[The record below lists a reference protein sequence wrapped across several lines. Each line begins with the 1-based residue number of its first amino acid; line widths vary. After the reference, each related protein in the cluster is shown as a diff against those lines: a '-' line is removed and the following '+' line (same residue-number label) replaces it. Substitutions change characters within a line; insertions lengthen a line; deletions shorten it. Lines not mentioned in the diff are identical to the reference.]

1 MNTIKSVNDLK
12 FSNRN
17 ETIGK
22 FGEQKAKEFFDLKG
36 FSYKDVSDDYE
47 YQVIDVDFLVDING
61 NDEMLETKT
70 FKDMII
76 NKNQLMIKYETE
88 YIDEE
93 LKQKKGNDAWLYRT
107 KAKYIMFVCKAS
119 SQIIIITTDAL
130 KEYIDKFK
138 DTKFIRKQRFFDEDE
153 EAGGKYDRYN
163 SVYYISIKHL
173 ASQVN
178 ANGRERIKIYTDLM
192 N

>member
-1 MNTIKSVNDLK
+1 MKAIKSVNDLR
-12 FSNRN
+12 FSSRN
-17 ETIGK
+17 DKIGK
-22 FGEQKAKEFFDLKG
+22 IGEQKAKEFFDLKG
-36 FSYKDVSDDYE
+36 FSYKDVSDIYD

-61 NDEMLETKT
+61 TEEMLETKT

-76 NKNQLMIKYETE
+76 NRNQLMIKYKTE

-107 KAKYIMFVCKAS
+107 RAKYIMFVCKAS
-119 SQIIIITTDAL
+119 SQIIIITLEAL

-138 DTKFIRKQRFFDEDE
+138 DTKFIRKQKFFDEDD
-153 EAGGKYDRYN
+153 EANGKYDRYN
-163 SVYYISIKHL
+163 YVYYISIKHL

-178 ANGRERIKIYTDLM
+178 VGRERMKIYTDLM

>member
-17 ETIGK
+17 NEIGK

-36 FSYKDVSDDYE
+36 FSYKDVSDDYD

-70 FKDMII
+70 FKDLIV
-76 NKNQLMIKYETE
+76 NKNQLMIKYYTE

-107 KAKYIMFVCKAS
+107 HAKYMMFVCKAS
-119 SQIIIITTDAL
+119 LQVIIITTDAL
-130 KEYIDKFK
+130 REYIDKFK
-138 DTKFIRKQRFFDEDE
+138 NTKFIRKQRFFDEDK

-178 ANGRERIKIYTDLM
+178 ANGRERMKIYTDLM

>member
-17 ETIGK
+17 KTGK

-36 FSYKDVSDDYE
+36 FSYKDVSDEYD

-76 NKNQLMIKYETE
+76 NKNQLMIKYKTE
-88 YIDEE
+88 YLDEE
-93 LKQKKGNDAWLYRT
+93 LAQKKGNDAWLYRT
-107 KAKYIMFVCKAS
+107 RAKYMMFVCKAS
-119 SQIIIITTDAL
+119 LQVIIITTDAL
-130 KEYIDKFK
+130 REYIDKFK
-138 DTKFIRKQRFFDEDE
+138 NTKFIRKQRFFDEDK

-178 ANGRERIKIYTDLM
+178 ANGRERMKIYTDLM

>member
-1 MNTIKSVNDLK
+1 MKAIKSVNDLR

-17 ETIGK
+17 DKIGK
-22 FGEQKAKEFFDLKG
+22 IGEQKAKEFFEMRG
-36 FSYKDVSDDYE
+36 FFYKDVSDIYDY
-47 YQVIDVDFLVDING
+47 QIIDVDLLVDING

-76 NKNQLMIKYETE
+76 NRNQLMIKYKTE
-88 YIDEE
+88 YLDEE
-93 LKQKKGNDAWLYRT
+93 LRQKKGNDAWLYRT
-107 KAKYIMFVCKAS
+107 RAKYIMFVCKAS
-119 SQIIIITTDAL
+119 SQIIIITLEAL

-138 DTKFIRKQRFFDEDE
+138 DTKFIRKQKFFDEDD

-178 ANGRERIKIYTDLM
+178 ANGRERMKIYTDLM